1 MDSSPLKNLGRA
13 LAELQG
19 DVFLKD
25 SKFMSLNKTKLQ
37 ALVSC
42 VSQGAGKKSSPG
54 GQGGGRG
61 GEKHPCF
68 EGPAADGQNRSQG
81 GVGVVREH
89 AGCSERVIREAFK
102 DNNLETPVQFII
114 LWEVKMTEINSR

>member
-68 EGPAADGQNRSQG
+68 EGPGSRRPEPQPGWGRGQ
-81 GVGVVREH
+81 
-89 AGCSERVIREAFK
+89 SES
-102 DNNLETPVQFII
+102 VQDA
-114 LWEVKMTEINSR
+114 LKGL